1 MYVVRIDCDDA
12 RKFQA
17 FSKLR
22 DARIFAREAREARE
36 AGESEDLDE
45 MPVLFEVPDT
55 NDAEIAV
62 MAVRDGMGIPVIE
75 PEPDAAVILA
85 SMGLGT
91 GLRI

>member
-22 DARIFAREAREARE
+22 DARIFAREA
-36 AGESEDLDE
+36 GDSEDLEE

-62 MAVRDGMGIPVIE
+62 MAVRDGMGVPVIE

>member
-22 DARIFAREAREARE
+22 DARIFAREAAEAE
-36 AGESEDLDE
+36 ELFD
-45 MPVLFEVPDT
+45 MPVMFDVPDT
-55 NDAEIAV
+55 DDAEIAV